1 MTIFQKLF
9 IHLYRGFAVVILG
22 VVLLSAFSYFFLLIF
37 FAANTTW
44 GAPVIL
50 TKSSPRIAQMA
61 SQVLQAEQMVEKLN
75 IEIKTSQEELLLM
88 QRQYSEMDQ
97 LAQRFEASI
106 EQQKKVDEGMSK
118 QLSRLSNEKNNADDL
133 MRRAVRENRALRQQL
148 EKELKAGL
156 LTREAA
162 ARTNAQL
169 AATEASLQAA
179 LTGGRANTVTM
190 QYQATNLGNEVAT
203 LEGES
208 SSTKA
213 LENLARLTQL
223 RTEIGQIEL
232 KMNRAKRELVVK
244 QQEMEKLQGLLKTL
258 AHSPYH
264 RAATSD
270 HQSHTFAFVPYDNQ
284 HLATPDTPVY
294 ACILKVVW
302 CSQVGRI
309 AAVTDDEER
318 LRHPVFPS
326 DVRGFLIDLN
336 LDNVSSAKEKVLFFG
351 NKPLFF

>member
-9 IHLYRGFAVVILG
+9 INLYRGLAVIILSA
-22 VVLLSAFSYFFLLIF
+22 VLLSAFAYFFLLIF
-37 FAANTTW
+37 FGLNSGW

-61 SQVLQAEQMVEKLN
+61 SQILQAEQLVEKLN

-88 QRQYSEMDQ
+88 QRQHGEMGQ

-106 EQQKKVDEGMSK
+106 EQQKKIDEEMSSK
-118 QLSRLSNEKNNADDL
+118 LSQLSREKSNSDAML
-133 MRRAVRENRALRQQL
+133 AQAARENRILRQQL

-162 ARTNAQL
+162 TRSKAQM
-169 AATEASLQAA
+169 AAAEASLHAA
-179 LTGGRANTVTM
+179 LSGGRASTATM

-203 LEGES
+203 LDGES

-223 RTEIGQIEL
+223 HTEIGQIAL
-232 KMNRAKRELVVK
+232 RMNRAKRELAAK
-244 QQEMEKLQGLLKTL
+244 QHEMGKLQNLLKTL

-284 HLATPDTPVY
+284 HRAKKDTPVY
-294 ACILKVVW
+294 ACILKVIW
-302 CSQVGRI
+302 CSRVGYVT
-309 AAVTDDEER
+309 AVTADEER
-318 LRHPVFPS
+318 VRHPVFPS
-326 DVRGFLIDLN
+326 DVRGFLVDLN
-336 LDNVSSAKEKVLFFG
+336 LDNISAAKEKVLFFE
-351 NKPLFF
+351 NKPLLF

>member
-1 MTIFQKLF
+1 MTIFQKIF
-9 IHLYRGFAVVILG
+9 ISLYRGFAVII
-22 VVLLSAFSYFFLLIF
+22 LSAVLISAFLYFFLLIF
-37 FAANTTW
+37 FGINSSW
-44 GAPVIL
+44 GAPVII
-50 TKSSPRIAQMA
+50 TKSSPRIAQMT
-61 SQVLQAEQMVEKLN
+61 SQILQAEQMVEKLN
-75 IEIKTSQEELLLM
+75 IEIKTSQEEVLLM
-88 QRQYSEMDQ
+88 QRQHGEMEK
-97 LAQRFEASI
+97 LAQRFEISM
-106 EQQKKVDEGMSK
+106 EEQKKVDEGMSK
-118 QLSRLSNEKNNADDL
+118 KLSQLSKEKNNADAL
-133 MRRAVRENRALRQQL
+133 LAQAARENRALRQQL

-162 ARTNAQL
+162 ARAKAQMV
-169 AATEASLQAA
+169 AAEASLQAA
-179 LTGGRANTVTM
+179 LSGGRASTATM

-203 LEGES
+203 LDGDS

-232 KMNRAKRELVVK
+232 KMNRAKRELAVK
-244 QQEMEKLQGLLKTL
+244 QQEMEKLQNLLKTL

-284 HLATPDTPVY
+284 HWAKKGTPVY

-302 CSQVGRI
+302 CSKVGSI
-309 AAVTDDEER
+309 AAVTADEER

-326 DVRGFLIDLN
+326 DVRGFLVDLN
-336 LDNVSSAKEKVLFFG
+336 LENISSAKEKVLFFG